1 MKKVSY
7 VEFRRPVPIKPE
19 WLYYF
24 LYWLVMAMIF
34 IIVAVVLS
42 ILPDKI
48 DISLHFPL
56 YFAIVGVVI
65 SAISVMLKS
74 ASYVRIHN
82 DGLIEIQNMALCAHK
97 KIYVSNLE
105 SVEASIYSH
114 LFYEYFKVTLKLNN
128 NNSIYAYID
137 NYAEFIEEIK
147 KFNSNL
153 MLPELPII

>member
-1 MKKVSY
+1 
-7 VEFRRPVPIKPE
+7 
-19 WLYYF
+19 
-24 LYWLVMAMIF
+24 MIF
-34 IIVAVVLS
+34 IIIATLLS

-48 DISLHFPL
+48 DISLNFSL
-56 YFAIVGVVI
+56 YFASAGVVI
-65 SAISVMLKS
+65 SAISVILKS

-82 DGLIEIQNMALCAHK
+82 DGLIEIKNMVPCMHK
-97 KIYVSNLE
+97 KVYVSNVK
-105 SVEASIYSH
+105 SVEASIYGH

-128 NNSIYAYID
+128 NKSIYAYID